1 MPISFPSSPSLNQQY
16 TSAGRT
22 WYWNGSIW
30 QSLGTA
36 QGLTGTQGAQGL
48 NGAFAAQ
55 GVQGPLGVQGTI
67 GAQGLNGAFAAQ
79 GIQGP
84 VGVQGIVG
92 AATYDSDQGILS
104 QQVFS

>member
-22 WYWNGSIW
+22 WFWNGSIW
-30 QSLGTA
+30 QSLGTS
-36 QGLTGTQGAQGL
+36 QGLQGTQGLSGSFAGQGIQGTTGLQGAVGTQGL
-48 NGAFAAQ
+48 NGS
-55 GVQGPLGVQGTI
+55 
-67 GAQGLNGAFAAQ
+67 FAAQ

-84 VGVQGIVG
+84 AGIVV
-92 AATYDSDQGILS
+92 ATYDSDQGILS